1 MQGAQKAFRYG
12 QQSLKAFVADDK
24 AARQLAQTPYNSEV
38 MGAIR
43 DFFFPQVT
51 AVRVDKPLD
60 VQAANQSAAGKYNQ
74 QVYNRNAQIAELE
87 REQLEKQNEVDLQ
100 IFQQKFDKLQSETK
114 TKILTSGVELSGS
127 GLRVLHNN
135 DIQAQVEKNRIT
147 YNSKVAQQSKFNE
160 ANFARIQGGVARQT
174 GKAAA
179 IGTLASAAFSFGQ
192 SKPGQTLLGNIPNP
206 FA

>member
-1 MQGAQKAFRYG
+1 MAQAIP
-12 QQSLKAFVADDK
+12 FV
-24 AARQLAQTPYNSEV
+24 QLGFSV
-38 MGAIR
+38 
-43 DFFFPQVT
+43 
-51 AVRVDKPLD
+51 
-60 VQAANQSAAGKYNQ
+60 VQAKNQNAPGKFNQ

>member
-1 MQGAQKAFRYG
+1 MA
-12 QQSLKAFVADDK
+12 VA
-24 AARQLAQTPYNSEV
+24 LPILPYVSAGLSV
-38 MGAIR
+38 
-43 DFFFPQVT
+43 
-51 AVRVDKPLD
+51 

-87 REQLEKQNEVDLQ
+87 AQQIEKQTEVDLQ
-100 IFQQKFDKLQSETK
+100 RFDQKFNQLQGQT
-114 TKILTSGVELSGS
+114 TTRILTSGVELSNS

-135 DIQAQVEKNRIT
+135 ETQAQLERNTIN
-147 YNSKVAQQSKFNE
+147 YNSKIAQQSKFNE
-160 ANFARIQGGVARQT
+160 ANFARIQGGIARQQ

-192 SKPGQTLLGNIPNP
+192 SKPGQTLLGSVPNP